1 MCKLGLNCSLLTL
14 LLLFSGELSN
24 AQSGSLSLANSP
36 MHVARSYQTAVP
48 VANGSVLMIGGEQT
62 DAQVE
67 SFALPAGIF
76 SQTGSMLTPRTHQ
89 TATLLL
95 NGCPPTLSDGCIL
108 IAGGIDQNSNT
119 LNSAELYDP
128 TSGISQAI
136 PGGMNVARSDHRAT
150 LLQDGTVLI
159 TGGVDPNGNTLSSAE
174 MFNPATGTFSLLGNT
189 MQHPRTLHTATLLTN
204 GQVLIAGSADYSTN
218 QACSTVSAGD
228 CSPTVWTNGDPSAEL
243 YDPGS
248 QQFIPT
254 GNMQAGRWVIL
265 RPC

>member
-1 MCKLGLNCSLLTL
+1 
-14 LLLFSGELSN
+14 
-24 AQSGSLSLANSP
+24 

-67 SFALPAGIF
+67 SFVLPAGIF
-76 SQTGSMLTPRTHQ
+76 SPTGSMLTPRTQQ

-108 IAGGIDQNSNT
+108 IAGGIDQNGNT
-119 LNSAELYDP
+119 LNSAELYDL

-174 MFNPATGTFSLLGNT
+174 MFNPAT
-189 MQHPRTLHTATLLTN
+189 
-204 GQVLIAGSADYSTN
+204 
-218 QACSTVSAGD
+218 VSGVKR
-228 CSPTVWTNGDPSAEL
+228 SS
-243 YDPGS
+243 
-248 QQFIPT
+248 
-254 GNMQAGRWVIL
+254 GRVASNRNVTEEFRVFLPKI
-265 RPC
+265 